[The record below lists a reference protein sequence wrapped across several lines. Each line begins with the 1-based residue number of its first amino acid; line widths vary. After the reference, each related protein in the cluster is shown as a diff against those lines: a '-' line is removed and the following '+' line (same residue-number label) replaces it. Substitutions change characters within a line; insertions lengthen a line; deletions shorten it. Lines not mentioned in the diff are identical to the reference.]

1 MTHPSLA
8 TLLLLFLGVGAC
20 EPRSLASGETTG
32 AEHPPAVAASA
43 APGHDGRV
51 DSLAGEWRVAGIDG
65 RPLDEPVALALTGD
79 ERRLWWEPRCAGMAR
94 TYRLDGHRIT
104 FHAAASKTPED
115 GATPPV
121 CAIALPPRLA
131 EVMRAL
137 DGAERIVRTESN
149 GVLISGPDHE
159 VTLFS
164 Q

>member
-1 MTHPSLA
+1 
-8 TLLLLFLGVGAC
+8 
-20 EPRSLASGETTG
+20 
-32 AEHPPAVAASA
+32 
-43 APGHDGRV
+43 
-51 DSLAGEWRVAGIDG
+51 
-65 RPLDEPVALALTGD
+65 
-79 ERRLWWEPRCAGMAR
+79 MAR

-121 CAIALPPRLA
+121 CAIALA